1 MTLSLKPAISS
12 LPVLVAAT
20 SYAFIVALLVLL

>member
-1 MTLSLKPAISS
+1 MNTSNPFPVVS
-12 LPVLVAAT
+12 LPGAAMLA

>member
-1 MTLSLKPAISS
+1 MNLSLKPAIPS